1 MTSALL
7 LGISYGFAAGVSPGP
22 LLGLV
27 LTQSL
32 RRGWRAGSLVAL
44 APLLTDLPIIVVSVL
59 VIQQL
64 PPEALDWL
72 AVVGGVFVLYLAFET
87 IRGARRLKNA
97 ATASNADTTSG
108 TATWRVLGRAVVTNA
123 LSPHPYLFWA
133 VAGAQ
138 LIVRSGDAAGPAGAA
153 AFLVGFYALLV
164 GMKLLLAQIAGHS
177 RDRLRG
183 RTYRGVLI
191 ASGLLLGV
199 LGALLLGEG
208 ALALL

>member
-1 MTSALL
+1 MISALL
-7 LGISYGFAAGVSPGP
+7 LGISYGFVLGVSPGP

-32 RRGWRAGSLVAL
+32 QHGWRAGSLVAL

-59 VIQQL
+59 VIKRL
-64 PPEALDWL
+64 PPQALDWL
-72 AVVGGVFVLYLAFET
+72 AVMGGVFVLYLAIET
-87 IRGARRLKNA
+87 VRGALRLKDSA
-97 ATASNADTTSG
+97 AASDADATSG
-108 TATWRVLGRAVVTNA
+108 TATWRVLGRAVMTNA

-138 LIVRSGDAAGPAGAA
+138 LIVRSSDAAGLAGAA
-153 AFLVGFYALLV
+153 AFLVGFYGLLV

-177 RDRLRG
+177 RGRLGG
-183 RTYRGVLI
+183 RAYRGVLI
-191 ASGLLLGV
+191 SSGLLLGA

-208 ALALL
+208 AQALL